1 MNPEKQKKKSK
12 VKVEEVF
19 DYDEYQNEIVD
30 LERE

>member
-1 MNPEKQKKKSK
+1 MNPEKQKKSK
-12 VKVEEVF
+12 VKHEEVF